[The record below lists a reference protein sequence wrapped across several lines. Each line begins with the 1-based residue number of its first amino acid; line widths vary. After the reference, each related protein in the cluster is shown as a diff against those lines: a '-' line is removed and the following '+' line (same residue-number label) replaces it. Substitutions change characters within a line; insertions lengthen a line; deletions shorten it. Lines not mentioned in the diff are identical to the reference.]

1 MFRCLAYC
9 TVHSGV
15 ETGGSGGT
23 MNRGP
28 KLLGGPSP
36 WPKNFTAEKV
46 IYLAENTKNIKTLGV
61 GGLHRFPDPV
71 AGPRAPKP
79 HLRSQ
84 HFGLPVEGIEGP
96 QVTVN
101 QSPSEPCYATDTK
114 LDTDCEWSDCDHRR
128 HHGSKLKVT
137 TCRVSFDSHL
147 PFLFLLLFSA
157 RFYIYISRLCYD
169 VCVRLSVTEVH
180 WIAVYAGNTAA
191 APAS

>member
-96 QVTVN
+96 QVTV
-101 QSPSEPCYATDTK
+101 EPEPLRALLRHCVQCNRRGIGTCASLCVSSDFIEPVA
-114 LDTDCEWSDCDHRR
+114 LDR
-128 HHGSKLKVT
+128 HCTV
-137 TCRVSFDSHL
+137 
-147 PFLFLLLFSA
+147 
-157 RFYIYISRLCYD
+157 
-169 VCVRLSVTEVH
+169 
-180 WIAVYAGNTAA
+180 
-191 APAS
+191 